1 MKNKK
6 LFAMMSVILAMGLA
20 ACGSSTSKS
29 SEVKSSEKPVESSSQ
44 VTPSSESE
52 APQSSQSSVAPQSS
66 SSVAPSS
73 SSVAPQSSSSVA
85 PSSSSV
91 APSSS
96 SVAPSSSSVAP
107 SSSVEPSS
115 SSIEVPPEPVKAIH
129 VTESILVNDGGKVYV
144 KVTGTQEN
152 HTAAEFKWAWGLR
165 VQNGDFVDGK
175 AEPEEADFVAV
186 DLDANNGFS
195 VKYCITDIASLTS
208 GTFYR
213 IYGGTPAT
221 YGDISFTDSNTG
233 ARDTS
238 RSYYLRN
245 DQNGSL
251 VYDSVQPISFTKA
264 SVVGVA
270 EADLPEGVTNAGPY
284 LKFGG
289 VNEAG
294 ITEEMLEEWHT
305 AGKIAGDFQRVIGGY
320 QRHNHVDAERF
331 WKIEGDDLFFYCY
344 IGFVAEKEGWMTH
357 FDLVSGN
364 SGANLQFDNAIW
376 GEEQFVVNGAAYRVY
391 ADKTKSGES
400 NYYGCLGVYREHL
413 HNYVDSD
420 PIANSDGKNFKQ
432 SVCSCGEKIISIDFK
447 DFAATTDGKNINL
460 DSNNGGYK
468 MDKGATAAW
477 KICVNKEIKG
487 AELQFGVIAT
497 SNDHLNRHFYN
508 EADWD
513 EAHKDDADFVSQN
526 TGGTP
531 DKASPE
537 EDPWR
542 YAVSVG
548 ETDFAITNNNTLKDN
563 GITETKKLG
572 YVSFASIDLAAGENT
587 ITLKQCNIG
596 YRFLFNGEVRI
607 LHKTSANIKDPNEHV
622 HAWTEGTAVQNS
634 DSKDVLPLSC
644 ACGKVGARM
653 SVNDYS
659 SMEGSDTTPDNLRP
673 SQGKPITYK
682 IVVSKAGTYIMNFGF
697 KCKSNGGEPMSRR
710 SFSVKVGEGEAAVS
724 ATMIL
729 DGNETPNGLG
739 MNADTA
745 VQLDIAEVVLE
756 AGENVIS
763 LTCASYRL
771 HYAGLLQVF
780 EK

>member
-6 LFAMMSVILAMGLA
+6 LFVMMSVILAMGLA
-20 ACGSSTSKS
+20 ACGGNTSK
-29 SEVKSSEKPVESSSQ
+29 KSSDKPVESSSAPAQ
-44 VTPSSESE
+44 SSTSE
-52 APQSSQSSVAPQSS
+52 APQ
-66 SSVAPSS
+66 PSS
-73 SSVAPQSSSSVA
+73 SSVAPQSSTSVA
-85 PSSSSV
+85 PSSSSTS
-91 APSSS
+91 APRPSSS
-96 SVAPSSSSVAP
+96 TSAPQPSSSTSAP
-107 SSSVEPSS
+107 QPSSSSVEPSS
-115 SSIEVPPEPVKAIH
+115 SSSQPASTSEVPPEPVKAIH
-129 VTESILVNDGGKVYV
+129 VTESVLINDGGKVYV

-175 AEPEEADFVAV
+175 AEPEEADFVAA
-186 DLDANNGFS
+186 DLDANNGFTL
-195 VKYCITDIASLTS
+195 KYCLTDIASLTS

-264 SVVGVA
+264 SVVNVA
-270 EADLPEGVTNAGPY
+270 EADLPEGVTNAGAY

-294 ITEEMLEEWHT
+294 ITLDMLTEWHT
-305 AGKIAGDFQRVIGGY
+305 AGKIAGNFQRVIGGY
-320 QRHNHVDAERF
+320 SKHDHIDAERF

-344 IGFVAEKEGWMTH
+344 VGFVAEKEGWMTH

-420 PIANSDGKNFKQ
+420 PIANTDGKNFKQ
-432 SVCSCGEKIISIDFK
+432 SACSCGEKIISIDFK
-447 DFAATTDGKNINL
+447 DFTATTAGKNIAL
-460 DSNNGGYK
+460 DNSNGGYK

-487 AELQFGVIAT
+487 AELQFGVIA
-497 SNDHLNRHFYN
+497 SSSDHLNRHFYN

-513 EAHKDDADFVSQN
+513 EAHKDDEGFVSQN

-548 ETDFAITNNNTLKDN
+548 ETDFAITNNKTLKDN
-563 GITETKKLG
+563 GLTETKTLG
-572 YVSFASIDLAAGENT
+572 YISFASIDLAAGENT

-622 HAWTEGTAVQNS
+622 HSWTEGTAVQNS

-659 SMEGSDTTPDNLRP
+659 SIEGSDTTPDNLRP

-697 KCKSNGGEPMSRR
+697 KCKSNGGEAMSRR
-710 SFSVKVGEGEAAVS
+710 GFAVKVGEGEAAV
-724 ATMIL
+724 AGTMIY
-729 DGNETPNGLG
+729 DGTETPNGLG

>member
-1 MKNKK
+1 
-6 LFAMMSVILAMGLA
+6 MSLILAMGLA
-20 ACGSSTSKS
+20 ACGGKTSSTEPAKS
-29 SEVKSSEKPVESSSQ
+29 SSEPAPSSQ
-44 VTPSSESE
+44 VGPSSSA
-52 APQSSQSSVAPQSS
+52 APSSQSSAAPSSSSSAAPSSSSSTPRPSSSSSS

-73 SSVAPQSSSSVA
+73 SSSSVA
-85 PSSSSV
+85 PSSSS
-91 APSSS
+91 ADSSS
-96 SVAPSSSSVAP
+96 SVL
-107 SSSVEPSS
+107 
-115 SSIEVPPEPVKAIH
+115 PPEPVKAIQ
-129 VTESILVNDGGKVYV
+129 VSESKFVNEGGKVYF

-152 HTAAEFKWAWGLR
+152 HTADEFKWAWGIR
-165 VQNGDFVDGK
+165 ERNADFAYGK
-175 AEPEEADFVAV
+175 ETPEEADFAAAEF
-186 DLDANNGFS
+186 DSNNQF
-195 VKYCITDIASLTS
+195 VLKLCLTDIEGLKS
-208 GTFYR
+208 GSFYR

-221 YGDISFTDSNTG
+221 YGDIAFTDTQADS
-233 ARDTS
+233 RDTT
-238 RSYYLRN
+238 RHYYLRA
-245 DQNGSL
+245 DQDNSF
-251 VYDSVQPISFTKA
+251 VYDSVQPLSFTKA

-270 EADLPEGVTNAGPY
+270 EADLPEGVTQAGAY

-294 ITEEMLEEWHT
+294 ITHEMLEEWHT
-305 AGKIAGDFQRVIGGY
+305 ANKIAGNFQRTVPNQY
-320 QRHNHVDAERF
+320 SVHNHADAERF
-331 WKIEGDDLFFYCY
+331 WKIEGDDLFFYVY
-344 IGFVAEKEGWMTH
+344 VGFIAENNGWMMH

-364 SGANLQFDNAIW
+364 SGANLNFEATFD
-376 GEEQFVVNGAAYRVY
+376 GVPFEVDGALYRVY
-391 ADKTKSGES
+391 ADSTKSGPE

-420 PIANSDGKNFKQ
+420 PIANTDGKNFKQ

-447 DFAATTDGKNINL
+447 DFTATTSGKNLSL
-460 DSNNGGYK
+460 DNNNGGYK

-487 AELQFGVIAT
+487 AELQFGVIAS

-508 EADWD
+508 EADYD
-513 EAHKDDADFVSQN
+513 AAHKDDEGFVSQN

-548 ETDFAITNNNTLKDN
+548 ENEFAINNNKSLKEN

-607 LHKTSANIKDPNEHV
+607 IHKTTANIKDPNEHV
-622 HAWTEGTAVQNS
+622 HSWTEGTAVQNG

-659 SMEGSDTTPDNLRP
+659 SMEGSDTTADNLRP

-697 KCKSNGGEPMSRR
+697 KCKSNGGEAMSRR
-710 SFSVKVGEGEAAVS
+710 NFTVTVGEGEGAV
-724 ATMIL
+724 AGTMIY
-729 DGNETPNGLG
+729 DGNETPNSLG

-745 VQLDIAEVVLE
+745 TQLDIAEIVLA
-756 AGENVIS
+756 AGENTVS
-763 LTCASYRL
+763 LVCASYRL
-771 HYAGLLQVF
+771 HYAGLFQVF